1 MKPKKISE
9 NAMPLQTH
17 WQIVA
22 SVHRIVLNY
31 RIALCKLK
39 SDMEAIKHYY
49 YITENTKSVWKSR
62 ALVIHLIKFILH
74 IRLQLNKYVQDLQVP
89 ATPKPHWKIIGR

>member
-9 NAMPLQTH
+9 NAIPLQTH

-22 SVHRIVLNY
+22 SVLRVVLNY
-31 RIALCKLK
+31 RVALCKLK
-39 SDMEAIKHYY
+39 SNMEAIEHYY

-62 ALVIHLIKFILH
+62 ALMIHLKKFILH
-74 IRLQLNKYVQDLQVP
+74 IQLQLDKYVQDVEVP
-89 ATPKPHWKIIGR
+89 ATPKAHWKTIDR